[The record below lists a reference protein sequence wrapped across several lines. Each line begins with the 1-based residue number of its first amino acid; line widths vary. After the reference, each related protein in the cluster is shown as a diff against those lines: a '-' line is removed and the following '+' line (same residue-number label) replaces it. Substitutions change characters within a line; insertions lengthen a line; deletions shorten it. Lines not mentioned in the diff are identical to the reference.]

1 MPAGGAI
8 SFNTKQEYH
17 RSTLKKAQRSA
28 GIISADLCVPSYSHR
43 LTGVITGLP
52 SRSSRG
58 ERPPEYPS
66 LW

>member
-17 RSTLKKAQRSA
+17 RSTLKKTQRAA
-28 GIISADLCVPSYSHR
+28 GIVPAAPCILSCSHR

-58 ERPPEYPS
+58 ESPPEYPS